1 MHKYSQYSVH
11 KKIATGEKCVESKLV
26 AYPVVQ
32 DPWKRILCNE
42 IVSQP

>member
-11 KKIATGEKCVESKLV
+11 QKIAIGEKVVEPKLV
-26 AYPVVQ
+26 AYPAVQ

-42 IVSQP
+42 IV